1 MIKVFGACAVFGL
14 LARAIFGEWVDLPVA
29 VVYAAQTINGINFA
43 LVLIASRWGEDEERL
58 EKCSLRERFFI
69 SSLTDDM
76 MLAPPISMAVFCV
89 VAFYEVFDFGI
100 AAAAAS
106 FPLFWMLRALII
118 ALIAERIY
126 QQ

>member
-14 LARAIFGEWVDLPVA
+14 LARAIFGEWVDLPVEI
-29 VVYAAQTINGINFA
+29 VYAAQIVNGINFA
-43 LVLIASRWGEDEERL
+43 LVLIASRWGDDEERQ
-58 EKCSLRERFFI
+58 ERCSLREQFFI
-69 SSLTDDM
+69 SSLTDGI
-76 MLAPPISMAVFCV
+76 LLVPLTSMAVFCV

-118 ALIAERIY
+118 ALIAEKIY
-126 QQ
+126 RQ